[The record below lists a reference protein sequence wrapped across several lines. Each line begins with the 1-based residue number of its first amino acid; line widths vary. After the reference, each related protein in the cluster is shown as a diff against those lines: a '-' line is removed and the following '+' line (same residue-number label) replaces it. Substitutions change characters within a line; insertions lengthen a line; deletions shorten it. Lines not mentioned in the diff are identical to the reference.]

1 MLRPLF
7 DDAARQGGEG
17 RVVLIGVAQEKA
29 SAWRSWKA
37 KGQEK
42 AAHPHM
48 EWGRQMA
55 YINHYY
61 FYLWDPE
68 WGPAFWKTNAY
79 APFPIWL
86 WLNGHEWA
94 KRQMEKA
101 GIAYEALDNG
111 FLSCADPETL
121 QRRCDELGSDDVQDF
136 FSALVFPASIALHDK
151 RIWPR
156 ATGMTWP
163 FGSSRFPTRASSIGP
178 SRPSVVR
185 RRDSGS
191 PGHRSAR
198 PSGPDLSASESA
210 GALLAASGPG

>member
-1 MLRPLF
+1 M
-7 DDAARQGGEG
+7 
-17 RVVLIGVAQEKA
+17 VLIGVAQEKA

-37 KGQEK
+37 KGQEQ

-68 WGPAFWKTNAY
+68 WGPTFWKTNAY

-94 KRQMEKA
+94 KRQMEKV

-136 FSALVFPASIALHDK
+136 FQRWSSRLHRPSRK
-151 RIWPR
+151 RIWRR
-156 ATGMTWP
+156 ATDMTWP
-163 FGSSRFPTRASSIGP
+163 FGSSRFLRQRSSIGP
-178 SRPSVVR
+178 KPAER
-185 RRDSGS
+185 GS
-191 PGHRSAR
+191 KA
-198 PSGPDLSASESA
+198 
-210 GALLAASGPG
+210 